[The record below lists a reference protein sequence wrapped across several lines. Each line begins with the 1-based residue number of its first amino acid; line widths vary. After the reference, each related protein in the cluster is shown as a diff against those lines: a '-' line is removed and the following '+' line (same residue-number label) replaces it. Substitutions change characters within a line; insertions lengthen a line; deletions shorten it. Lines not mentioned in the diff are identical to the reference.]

1 MNQRQHDDAAWR
13 TANRQSTEQS
23 ANQGARQDNTAGCHL
38 PDEPHKPVDRQAAE
52 HPAFDREM
60 LTVEEVAAMLAIG
73 VRSVWR
79 KAQDGRLPPPIKMT
93 GSTRW
98 AKSTLK
104 DWITEQATAASKKQH
119 ASGRR

>member
-1 MNQRQHDDAAWR
+1 MNQRLSDER
-13 TANRQSTEQS
+13 TSLKANQPSTGQS
-23 ANQGARQDNTAGCHL
+23 ANQGPRQDSTAACHL
-38 PDEPHKPVDRQAAE
+38 PDEPRQRDDRHVAE

-60 LTVEEVAAMLAIG
+60 LTVEQVAAMLAIG

-98 AKSTLK
+98 AKSTLQ

-119 ASGRR
+119 TRGRH

>member
-1 MNQRQHDDAAWR
+1 MPMTENKHLVRLIDTVHQEPRGLTLTHPEADNQQRVSRAAME
-13 TANRQSTEQS
+13 S
-23 ANQGARQDNTAGCHL
+23 
-38 PDEPHKPVDRQAAE
+38 
-52 HPAFDREM
+52 EM
-60 LTVEEVAAMLAIG
+60 LTVEEVATMLSIG

-98 AKSTLK
+98 AKSTLQ

-119 ASGRR
+119 TRGRR